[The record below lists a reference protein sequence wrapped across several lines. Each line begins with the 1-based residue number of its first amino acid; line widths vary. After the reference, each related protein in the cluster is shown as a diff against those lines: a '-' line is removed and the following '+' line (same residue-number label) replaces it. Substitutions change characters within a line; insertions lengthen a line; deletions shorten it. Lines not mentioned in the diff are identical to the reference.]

1 MLPASA
7 HIGNERREAE
17 ALLSPGATAG
27 EVRKGEA
34 LALAA
39 HWLDA
44 GGCKRDWA
52 LRWIDNKAQMVVYFR
67 HQRRRG
73 MNIASWRVETGN
85 PG

>member
-1 MLPASA
+1 MFCTDSTATLGESTVLPASA

-17 ALLSPGATAG
+17 VLLSPGATAG

-44 GGCKRDWA
+44 GGLQAGLGSEVD
-52 LRWIDNKAQMVVYFR
+52 
-67 HQRRRG
+67 
-73 MNIASWRVETGN
+73 
-85 PG
+85 